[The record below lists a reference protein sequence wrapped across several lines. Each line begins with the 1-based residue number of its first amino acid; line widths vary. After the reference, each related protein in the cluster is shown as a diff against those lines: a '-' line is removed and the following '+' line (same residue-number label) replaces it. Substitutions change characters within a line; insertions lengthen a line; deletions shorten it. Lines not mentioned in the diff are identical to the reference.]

1 MGRFPSDE
9 SRVWRNGPLFSCA
22 AQRST
27 PVSRC
32 SAATRILLVL
42 IRIAKGESQDADSP
56 GIMPRSVAA
65 HTAED
70 MSMRV
75 SFPQASSGTRD
86 LPAEARGCRR
96 HVITRRMT
104 SCKVGGFEGRKKRP
118 PGASFRIRPF
128 VAGGSEACLL
138 VSFLSA
144 SIVSDIFHL
153 PEFVLPPQRRLLS
166 TVYSAT
172 SFSVYCCRSPA

>member
-1 MGRFPSDE
+1 MKVE
-9 SRVWRNGPLFSCA
+9 SGGMVLCFHARRKGQP
-22 AQRST
+22 T
-27 PVSRC
+27 TVSRC
-32 SAATRILLVL
+32 SAATRIPLVL

-104 SCKVGGFEGRKKRP
+104 SCKVGGFEGRKRP

-172 SFSVYCCRSPA
+172 SFGVYCCRSPA